1 MNKVLKERNYGIDI
15 VRIIAVILVLSVHFF
30 LNTRYYITPNYGIS
44 MKLQVVIRNFCMIC
58 VPLFMIITGYLNNK
72 TEYNKSFFK
81 KLINILIVWLF
92 YSLIEYFVLNVSNG
106 NLDLKNF
113 ILSLTSFNACGYS
126 WYIEM
131 YIGLYLIS
139 PVINNAY
146 NSFDNKNRTI
156 LLIITILGVSMP
168 EIINNIFSGFIH
180 FPNWWVG
187 IYPLSYYIIGKYIS
201 NTQPKINKKQ

>member
-106 NLDLKNF
+106 NLDLMH
-113 ILSLTSFNACGYS
+113 A
-126 WYIEM
+126 
-131 YIGLYLIS
+131 
-139 PVINNAY
+139 V
-146 NSFDNKNRTI
+146 
-156 LLIITILGVSMP
+156 ILG
-168 EIINNIFSGFIH
+168 ILKCTLD
-180 FPNWWVG
+180 
-187 IYPLSYYIIGKYIS
+187 Y
-201 NTQPKINKKQ
+201 T